1 MIQFLRALAFVLLV
15 IVALVDYKYVSFL
28 TRKETLFVLSIFTL
42 AVLLFIDAITGF
54 ILALSMITI
63 ILKMYYT
70 KIPLVSK
77 EKVDEEVNEFIT
89 DKHIENAQS
98 NVVIDEH
105 NEKEYKGIEGVYGE
119 EVYGAQGLEILP
131 GYSTVL
137 SSLE

>member
-15 IVALVDYKYVSFL
+15 IVALVDYKYISFL
-28 TRKETLFVLSIFTL
+28 TRKETLLVLSVFTL
-42 AVLLFIDAITGF
+42 TILLFVDAITGF

-70 KIPLVSK
+70 KIPLVSN
-77 EKVDEEVNEFIT
+77 ETVDNEVKSFIT
-89 DKHIENAQS
+89 DTHIENAQS

-131 GYSTVL
+131 GYSKVQG
-137 SSLE
+137 SLE